1 MVCFCFNALEM
12 YNEKGYTTYGFV
24 QQYMPNTLK
33 KLIQFAC
40 FATLFLVSTFTNAQV
55 AWGVGFQN
63 TGAGA
68 RTAVYSISPTT
79 GVASTPTVPNAIPYE
94 SSAMAVSPINGF
106 VYYIERTAGTSTPR
120 FGTWDPNTGAAVNIG
135 PTGTT
140 APDILRATF
149 CPNGRFYIGASG
161 ANGTLDPVIFEINAL
176 SGAVIRSITLTGA
189 QAGGSGD
196 IVCVN
201 SGDLYLLS
209 ATSNSTTPPL
219 PTYTLYKV
227 TSAQLSGAAA
237 TGPSAVTPL
246 AVGDSVPN
254 APNGIYETPTTLA
267 GCALSPN
274 PCLMVSGG
282 TLGLMYTFDSTSGAA
297 NTLTT
302 ASGARFTDMSR
313 EFPRDV
319 SISKSVTPTTAIQS
333 SNVVTYTL
341 IVRNPGPAVAGN
353 IAVQDSLPSGVV
365 AASATWSC
373 SILAPG
379 DTTALVTS
387 ACASAS
393 GSGPLNTTVS
403 LSIGGTAQLT
413 IRVPLSSS
421 FSGTLTNTASAIL
434 PGAAFDS
441 NTANNIVTITS
452 TVSPATNLSVTKT
465 DGVLSTAAGS
475 TTNYTVT
482 FVNSGP
488 GDGAGSVVKDV
499 PSAGLSNCSVISCG
513 VTGLAVCPTPIS
525 NLLTVGGS
533 TVATFPASS
542 SLIYTVRCGVSAT
555 GL

>member
-149 CPNGRFYIGASG
+149 CPNGRFYIGAAGVAG
-161 ANGTLDPVIFEINAL
+161 ATSPQIFEINAI
-176 SGAVIRSITLTGA
+176 SGAVIRTITLTGA
-189 QAGGSGD
+189 QASGSGD
-196 IVCVN
+196 IVCTN
-201 SGDLYLLS
+201 NGDLYLLS
-209 ATSNSTTPPL
+209 GTATTAGA
-219 PTYTLYKV
+219 TYTLYRV

-237 TGPSAVTPL
+237 TGASAITP
-246 AVGDSVPN
+246 ATVGNSVPD

-267 GCALSPN
+267 GCAASPN

-282 TLGLMYTFDSTSGAA
+282 VVGLMYTFDSTSGAV

-353 IAVQDSLPSGVV
+353 IAVQDNLPSGVV

-373 SILAPG
+373 NILAPG
-379 DTTALVTS
+379 DTTALVAS

-403 LSIGGTAQLT
+403 LSIGGTAQFT
-413 IRVPLSSS
+413 IGVPLSSS

-441 NTANNIVTITS
+441 NTANNFVTITS
-452 TVSPATNLSVTKT
+452 AVSPATNLSVTKT